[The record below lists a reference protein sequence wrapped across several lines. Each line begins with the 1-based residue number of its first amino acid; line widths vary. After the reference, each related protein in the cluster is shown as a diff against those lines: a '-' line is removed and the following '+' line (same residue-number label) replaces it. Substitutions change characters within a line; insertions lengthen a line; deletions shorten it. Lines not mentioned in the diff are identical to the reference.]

1 MPVVEVKAI
10 ERALMD
16 ARKKDLI
23 RKVTEA
29 TASVMGENMRNNVR
43 VVISEVE
50 SGRGRMGD
58 NPATAI
64 DVGAMMEGSDLCGR

>member
-1 MPVVEVKAI
+1 MVPGMPIVEVKAI
-10 ERALMD
+10 ERALTD
-16 ARKKDLI
+16 AQKKDLI

-50 SGRGRMGD
+50 SRTGRMGG
-58 NPATAI
+58 NPTTAT
-64 DVGAMMEGSDLCGR
+64 DVKAMMEGKK